1 MSDAKKEYHKRLSE
15 IAGSCAANNEVHVL
29 DCSDIYIKELEKQ
42 NKILLS
48 GIKNQLQK
56 GLSRYRTIKMI
67 EEATGL
73 SIEKFFEKTEDLK

>member
-1 MSDAKKEYHKRLSE
+1 MSDAKKEFFKNYDYDGALPW
-15 IAGSCAANNEVHVL
+15 EVVG
-29 DCSDIYIKELEKQ
+29 YIKELEKQ